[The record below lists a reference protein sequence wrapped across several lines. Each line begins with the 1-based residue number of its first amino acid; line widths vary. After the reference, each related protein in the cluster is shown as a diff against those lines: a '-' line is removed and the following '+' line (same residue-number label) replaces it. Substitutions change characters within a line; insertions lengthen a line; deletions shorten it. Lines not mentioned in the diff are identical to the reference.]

1 MSLLKR
7 PPGDLFTFR
16 LFMELASKVKVPKDT
31 LYIWSA
37 VLDPTYK
44 FGWWPSE
51 GVFEIETELEYRT
64 RLTNNITS
72 DLILLGVKDH
82 LTAGDFNFYTDK
94 MPTIADYLGGLFRFY
109 ENKTFIFFTS
119 VENVESYIQQ
129 ENVKIIPWG
138 GDITNHQNEYKSL
151 DPVMDKNFNSNTT
164 FLSLN
169 RNKRSHRAMLVS
181 LLYGLNIETHGLI
194 SCMFA
199 NTLSDGLFEYTK
211 WNTDNKAIYLKGF
224 KKLQDVG
231 TTINDNP
238 EIYEN
243 NNNNNVHNFKNSL
256 SNYYRDTFVEIIS
269 ETSYTESCFNLTEK
283 TLNSVYGACFPILL
297 CSKGSV
303 EFLRTMGLDVFD
315 DIVDHSYDNISDPAI
330 RLETAI
336 KNNIEL
342 LTNNTKTKQLWIQNK
357 ERFQKNIDFCRE
369 RMYNFYYERAKEK
382 FMELINDLN
391 LQR

>member
-16 LFMELASKVKVPKDT
+16 LFIELASKVKNPKDT
-31 LYIWSA
+31 IYIWSA

-51 GVFEIETELEYRT
+51 GIFETETELEYRT
-64 RLTNNITS
+64 RLTDNVKS

-82 LTAGDFNFYTDK
+82 LTAGDFNFYSDK
-94 MPTIADYLGGLFRFY
+94 VPAIVDYLDGFFKFY
-109 ENKTFIFFTS
+109 NDKKFIFFTS
-119 VENVESYIQQ
+119 VENIESYIQN

-138 GDITNHQNEYKSL
+138 GDITNHQKEYKTL
-151 DPVMDKNFNSNTT
+151 EPVIDKNLDSTTT

-181 LLYGLNIETHGLI
+181 LLYGLNIEHNGLI

-199 NTLSDGLFEYTK
+199 DTITDGLFEYTK
-211 WNTDNKAIYLKGF
+211 WQVSNQELYLQGF
-224 KKLQDVG
+224 KKLQNKG
-231 TTINDNP
+231 TVINDDK

-243 NNNNNVHNFKNSL
+243 HNNNNVYNFKRCL
-256 SNYYRDTFVEIIS
+256 SNYYKNTFVEIIS

-283 TLNSVYGACFPILL
+283 TLNSVYGCCFPILL

-303 EFLRTMGLDVFD
+303 AFLRNMGLDVFD
-315 DIVDHSYDNISDPAI
+315 DVVNHDYDIIADPAI

-336 KNNIEL
+336 KDNIEL
-342 LTNNTKTKQLWIQNK
+342 LTNNEKTKQLWIQNK
-357 ERFQKNIDFCRE
+357 NRFQQNVDFCKE
-369 RMYNFYYERAKEK
+369 RLYNFYYERAKNK
-382 FMELINDLN
+382 FVEICKNDDI
-391 LQR
+391 